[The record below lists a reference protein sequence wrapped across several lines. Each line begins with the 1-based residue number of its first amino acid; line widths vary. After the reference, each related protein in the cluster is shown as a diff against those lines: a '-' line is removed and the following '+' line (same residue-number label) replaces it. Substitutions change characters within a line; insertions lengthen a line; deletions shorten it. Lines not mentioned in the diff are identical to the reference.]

1 MEVLKKRDILLN
13 FDQFLGIFWDFFK
26 DDDSKPLFIDADN
39 YMLARQNQVG
49 ADGLFF

>member
-13 FDQFLGIFWDFFK
+13 FDQFFLDFFI
-26 DDDSKPLFIDADN
+26 DNGSKTLFIDADN